1 MRLHAT
7 AAGLMELVR
16 RVVVRTRQI
25 GLARAAGSLAFTTL
39 LGIVPLATV
48 ALEFVARFPA
58 FQQWLDAL
66 ETFLLKHMLPES
78 ANKVV
83 NTHIREF
90 TEKAA
95 GLTGISI
102 VFIVVTAIMLIATA
116 EREINL
122 LWGISRRRPIARRL
136 LVYVVGATVGPVLV
150 GASISV
156 STWLITQS
164 LAAVPLR
171 GTLSPMIVPV
181 LPLAFST
188 LALAL
193 LYASVPARHVPWRY
207 AFAGALL
214 AALAFEGAKE
224 GFAFY
229 LTQVPTYQVVYGALA
244 ALPVFL
250 IWVYVCWLIVLTGAA
265 ITATLTLPADAA
277 PRRGIDA
284 QRW

>member
-1 MRLHAT
+1 MT
-7 AAGLMELVR
+7 FSR

-48 ALEFVARFPA
+48 ALEFVARFPV
-58 FQQWLDAL
+58 FEQWLDAL
-66 ETFLLKHMLPES
+66 ETFLLKHMLPAS
-78 ANKVV
+78 ANAVV

-95 GLTGISI
+95 GLTGVSI
-102 VFIVVTAIMLIATA
+102 VFIVVTATMLIATA
-116 EREINL
+116 EREINA
-122 LWGISRRRPIARRL
+122 LWGVARRRSIARRL
-136 LVYVVGATVGPVLV
+136 FVYVVGATVGPVLV

-164 LAAVPLR
+164 LATVPLR
-171 GTLSPMIVPV
+171 GTLTPMIVPI

-193 LYASVPARHVPWRY
+193 LYQSVPARHVPWRY

-214 AALAFEGAKE
+214 AALAFEGAKQ

-229 LTQVPTYQVVYGALA
+229 LTHVPTYELVYGALA

-250 IWVYVCWLIVLTGAA
+250 IWIYVCWLIVLTGAA
-265 ITATLTLPADAA
+265 VTATLTLAPDAA
-277 PRRGIDA
+277 PRRGMNA

>member
-1 MRLHAT
+1 MRLPAT
-7 AAGLMELVR
+7 VAGLMEFAR

-39 LGIVPLATV
+39 LGLVPLATV
-48 ALEFVARFPA
+48 ALEFVARFPV

-66 ETFLLKHMLPES
+66 ETFLLRHMLPES
-78 ANKVV
+78 ANAVV

-95 GLTGISI
+95 GLTGVSI
-102 VFIVVTAIMLIATA
+102 VFIVVTATMLIATA
-116 EREINL
+116 EREINA
-122 LWGISRRRPIARRL
+122 LWGVARRRSIPRRL
-136 LVYVVGATVGPVLV
+136 FVYVVGATVGPVLV

-164 LAAVPLR
+164 LAAVPLP
-171 GTLSPMIVPV
+171 GTLRPMILPI

-193 LYASVPARHVPWRY
+193 LYASVPARHVPWRH

-229 LTQVPTYQVVYGALA
+229 LTHVPTYELVYGALA

-250 IWVYVCWLIVLTGAA
+250 IWIYLCWLIVLAGAA
-265 ITATLTLPADAA
+265 VTATLTLPADAA
-277 PRRGIDA
+277 PRRGVNA
-284 QRW
+284 QRS